1 LYAGGFFTTAGDS
14 PASYV
19 AQWDGSSWTDVG
31 FGVSGGYYFPGVW
44 ALAASGNNLFVGG
57 IFEMAGDTAVNNIAQ
72 WDGSSWSVLDSGMS
86 GDANGDA
93 VYALA
98 VSDSTLFAG
107 GLFSTAGDSAA
118 SNIAQWSGSS
128 WTEVGFG
135 GSVESYVYALA
146 ASGSNVYVGGYF
158 TTAGGTTANNIAMWN
173 GSSWSALGWGIDG
186 SVYSQVYALA
196 VSGSNLYVGGGFDT
210 AGGIAANNIAK
221 WDGSSWSALGSG
233 MLGEGIDGLGPTV
246 SALAVSGG
254 TLYAG
259 GDFST
264 AGGVSARNIA
274 QWNGSSWSALGSGIG
289 IGGVGALAVSG
300 GTLYAG
306 GGFTTAGGNSAN
318 NIAQWNGSSW
328 SALGSGIS
336 GAGSD
341 GEGPSVD
348 ALAVSGSTLYAGG
361 DFSTAGGNPA
371 ANIAKWDGNSWSALG
386 SGMNDDVYALAV
398 SGSDLC
404 AGGGFTTAGGITAN
418 YIAKWD
424 GSTWSALGSGVNSTV
439 SALAVSGAGSDLY
452 AGGQFT
458 TAGGKLS
465 YYLARAIL
473 RLPSLTLRQTNSSAV
488 AVSWPSPSPGFVL
501 QQNTYGLD
509 SGNWSNVTDSMLD
522 DGTNK
527 MITQPMGTNRF
538 FRLVLP

>member
-1 LYAGGFFTTAGDS
+1 MNERVIALAVSGSTLYAGGFFTTADDS

-31 FGVSGGYYFPGVW
+31 FGVSGGYYSPGVW

-72 WDGSSWSVLDSGMS
+72 WDGSSWSALDSGMS

-118 SNIAQWSGSS
+118 SNIAQWNGSS

-196 VSGSNLYVGGGFDT
+196 VSGSDLYVGGGFDT

-233 MLGEGIDGLGPTV
+233 MLGEGTDGFGP
-246 SALAVSGG
+246 AVS
-254 TLYAG
+254 
-259 GDFST
+259 
-264 AGGVSARNIA
+264 
-274 QWNGSSWSALGSGIG
+274 
-289 IGGVGALAVSG
+289 ALAVSG

-336 GAGSD
+336 GAGAD
-341 GEGPSVD
+341 GYGPAVS

-361 DFSTAGGNPA
+361 DFTNAGGNPA

-473 RLPSLTLRQTNSSAV
+473 RLPSLTLRQTNSSTV

-501 QQNTYGLD
+501 QQNTDGLG
-509 SGNWSNVTDSMLD
+509 SGNWSNVADSIVD